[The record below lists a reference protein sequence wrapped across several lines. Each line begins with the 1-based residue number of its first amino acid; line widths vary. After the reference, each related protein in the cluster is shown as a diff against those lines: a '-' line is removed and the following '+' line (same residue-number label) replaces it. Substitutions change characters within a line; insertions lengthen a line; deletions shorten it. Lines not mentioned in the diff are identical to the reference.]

1 MKQSKKS
8 IIFSY
13 AILIFATLIV
23 LLPFFWMLVSSF
35 KSQRELFAYPPTF
48 FPSVWKWENYKQVLS
63 AGSISFFQMF
73 LNSMKVTLPV
83 VVLNITFSSLAAYA
97 FARINFPFKKFIFMM
112 FISSMMIPAAV
123 VMIPRFMLFTKLK
136 MIDSAFYFPLILP
149 SAFGTAFSIFLLRQF
164 FMTIPVDLE
173 EAAVIDGCGKFRIWA
188 TIIVPL
194 SKPIIATLSVFLFQ
208 GTYND
213 FMGPLIYINSDKLFT
228 IQLGLASF
236 RNSFATRY
244 DLIMAGSMLAL
255 IPVLIIY
262 IVCQKYIVKGIVMSG
277 LKG

>member
-8 IIFSY
+8 IILSY
-13 AILIFATLIV
+13 VILAFATLIV

-48 FPSVWKWENYKQVLS
+48 LPSVWKWENYKQVLS
-63 AGSISFFQMF
+63 AGSISFFEMF

-97 FARINFPFKKFIFMM
+97 FARINFPFKKIIFMM
-112 FISSMMIPAAV
+112 FISSMMIPVAV
-123 VMIPRFMLFTKLK
+123 VMIPRFLLFTNLKLV
-136 MIDSAFYFPLILP
+136 DTYLPLILP

-164 FMTIPVDLE
+164 FMTIPKDLE

-213 FMGPLIYINSDKLFT
+213 FMGPLIYLNSDTKFT

>member
-8 IIFSY
+8 IILSY
-13 AILIFATLIV
+13 LILAFATLIV

-35 KSQRELFAYPPTF
+35 KSQRELFAYPPKF
-48 FPSVWKWENYKQVLS
+48 FPTVWKWQNYKQVLS
-63 AGSISFFQMF
+63 AGSISFFEMF
-73 LNSMKVTLPV
+73 FNSMKVTIPV

-97 FARINFPFKKFIFMM
+97 FARIKFPYKKFLFIL

-123 VMIPRFMLFTKLK
+123 VMIPKFMLFTKLK
-136 MIDSAFYFPLILP
+136 LVDTYWPLIIP
-149 SAFGTAFSIFLLRQF
+149 YSFGTAFSIFLLRQF
-164 FMTIPVDLE
+164 FVTIPIDLE
-173 EAAVIDGCGKFRIWA
+173 EAAVIDGCGKLRIWA
-188 TIIVPL
+188 TIIMPL

-213 FMGPLIYINSDKLFT
+213 FMGPLIYLNSDTKFT
-228 IQLGLASF
+228 VQLGLAGF
-236 RNSFATRY
+236 RNAFSTRY

-255 IPVLIIY
+255 IPILIIY
-262 IVCQKYIVKGIVMSG
+262 VVCQKYIIKGIVMSG

>member
-8 IIFSY
+8 IILSY
-13 AILIFATLIV
+13 SILAFATIIV

-35 KSQRELFAYPPTF
+35 KSQRELFAYPPKF

-63 AGSISFFQMF
+63 AGRISFFEMF
-73 LNSMKVTLPV
+73 LNSMKVTIPV

-97 FARINFPFKKFIFMM
+97 FARINFPYRKLIFLM

-123 VMIPRFMLFTKLK
+123 VMIPRFMLFTNLKLV
-136 MIDSAFYFPLILP
+136 DTYWPLILP

-164 FMTIPVDLE
+164 FMTIPKDLE

-213 FMGPLIYINSDKLFT
+213 FMGPLIYLNTDTKFT

-236 RNSFATRY
+236 RNSFSTRY

-255 IPVLIIY
+255 IPILIIY

>member
-8 IIFSY
+8 IVISY
-13 AILIFATLIV
+13 VILAFATLIV
-23 LLPFFWMLVSSF
+23 LLPFLWMLVSSF

-48 FPSVWKWENYKQVLS
+48 FPSVWKWENYKKALS
-63 AGSISFFQMF
+63 VGSISFFQMF
-73 LNSMKVTLPV
+73 LNSMKVTIPV

-97 FARINFPFKKFIFMM
+97 FARISFPHRKLIFML
-112 FISSMMIPAAV
+112 FISSLMIPAAV
-123 VMIPRFMLFTKLK
+123 VMIPRFMFFTNLKL
-136 MIDSAFYFPLILP
+136 IDTYWPLILP

-164 FMTIPVDLE
+164 FMTIPKDLE
-173 EAAVIDGCGKFRIWA
+173 EAAVIDGCGKLRIWA

-213 FMGPLIYINSDKLFT
+213 FMNPLIYLNSDTKFT

-236 RNSFATRY
+236 RNSFGTRY

-262 IVCQKYIVKGIVMSG
+262 IVCQKYIVKGIVMAG

>member
-8 IIFSY
+8 IILSY
-13 AILIFATLIV
+13 VILAFATLIV

-48 FPSVWKWENYKQVLS
+48 LPSVWKWENYKQVLS
-63 AGSISFFQMF
+63 AGSISFFEMF

-97 FARINFPFKKFIFMM
+97 FARINFPFKRLIFMM

-123 VMIPRFMLFTKLK
+123 VMIPRFLLFTNLKLV
-136 MIDSAFYFPLILP
+136 DTYLPLILP

-164 FMTIPVDLE
+164 FMTIPKDLE

-213 FMGPLIYINSDKLFT
+213 FMGPLIYLNSDTKFT

>member
-8 IIFSY
+8 IVLSY
-13 AILIFATLIV
+13 VILALATLVV

-35 KSQRELFAYPPTF
+35 KSQRELFAYPPKF
-48 FPSVWKWENYKQVLS
+48 FPSVWKWQNYKQVLS

-73 LNSMKVTLPV
+73 LNSMKVTIPV

-97 FARINFPFKKFIFMM
+97 FARINFPYKKFIFMM
-112 FISSMMIPAAV
+112 FISSMMIPSAV
-123 VMIPRFMLFTKLK
+123 VMVPRFMLFTHLKLV
-136 MIDSAFYFPLILP
+136 DTYLPLILP

-164 FMTIPVDLE
+164 FMTIPKDLE

-208 GTYND
+208 GSYND
-213 FMGPLIYINSDKLFT
+213 FMGPLIYLNSDTKFT
-228 IQLGLASF
+228 VQLGLAGF
-236 RNSFATRY
+236 RNSFSTRY

-255 IPVLIIY
+255 IPILILY

>member
-8 IIFSY
+8 MILSY
-13 AILIFATLIV
+13 VILIFATLVV

-35 KSQRELFAYPPTF
+35 KSQRELFAYPPKF

-73 LNSMKVTLPV
+73 LNSMKVTIPV

-97 FARINFPFKKFIFMM
+97 FARINFPYKKFLFMM
-112 FISSMMIPAAV
+112 FISSMMIPSAV
-123 VMIPRFMLFTKLK
+123 VMVPRFMLFTNLKL
-136 MIDSAFYFPLILP
+136 IDTYLPLILP

-164 FMTIPVDLE
+164 FMTIPIDLE

-208 GTYND
+208 GSYND
-213 FMGPLIYINSDKLFT
+213 FMGPLIYLNSDTKFT
-228 IQLGLASF
+228 VQLGLAGF
-236 RNSFATRY
+236 RNSFSTRY

>member
-8 IIFSY
+8 IIISY
-13 AILIFATLIV
+13 VILAFATLIV

-73 LNSMKVTLPV
+73 INSMKVTIPV
-83 VVLNITFSSLAAYA
+83 VVFNITFSSLAAYA
-97 FARINFPFKKFIFMM
+97 FARINFPYKKFLFML
-112 FISSMMIPAAV
+112 FISSMMIPSAV
-123 VMIPRFMLFTKLK
+123 VMVPRFLLFTKLR
-136 MIDSAFYFPLILP
+136 MIDTYLPLILP

-164 FMTIPVDLE
+164 FMTIPIDLE

-208 GTYND
+208 GSYND
-213 FMGPLIYINSDKLFT
+213 FMGPLIYLNSDTKFT
-228 IQLGLASF
+228 VQLGLAGF
-236 RNSFATRY
+236 RNSFSTRY

-255 IPVLIIY
+255 IPILIIY

>member
-8 IIFSY
+8 IILSY
-13 AILIFATLIV
+13 VILAFATLIV

-35 KSQRELFAYPPTF
+35 KSQKELFAYPPTF
-48 FPSVWKWENYKQVLS
+48 FPSVWKWQNYKQVLS

-73 LNSMKVTLPV
+73 INSMKITIPV
-83 VVLNITFSSLAAYA
+83 VVFNIIFSSLAAYA
-97 FARINFPFKKFIFMM
+97 FARINFPYKNFLFML
-112 FISSMMIPAAV
+112 FISSMMIPSAV
-123 VMIPRFMLFTKLK
+123 VMVPRFMLFTKLK
-136 MIDSAFYFPLILP
+136 LIDTYMPLILP

-164 FMTIPVDLE
+164 FMTIPIDLE

-188 TIIVPL
+188 TIIMPL

-208 GTYND
+208 GSYND
-213 FMGPLIYINSDKLFT
+213 FMGPLIYLNSDTKFT
-228 IQLGLASF
+228 VQLGLAGF
-236 RNSFATRY
+236 RNSFSTRY

-262 IVCQKYIVKGIVMSG
+262 VVCQKYIVKGIVMSG

>member
-8 IIFSY
+8 IILSY
-13 AILIFATLIV
+13 VILVFATLIV

-35 KSQRELFAYPPTF
+35 KSQRELFAYPPKF

-63 AGSISFFQMF
+63 AGSISFFEMF

-97 FARINFPFKKFIFMM
+97 FARINFPFKKFIFMT

-123 VMIPRFMLFTKLK
+123 VMIPRFMLFTNLKL
-136 MIDSAFYFPLILP
+136 IDTYWPLILP

-164 FMTIPVDLE
+164 FMTIPIDLE

-213 FMGPLIYINSDKLFT
+213 FMGPLIYLNTDTKFT
-228 IQLGLASF
+228 VQLGLAGF
-236 RNSFATRY
+236 RNAFSTRY

-255 IPVLIIY
+255 IPILIIY

>member
-8 IIFSY
+8 IILSY
-13 AILIFATLIV
+13 TILAFATIIV

-35 KSQRELFAYPPTF
+35 KSQRELFAYPPKF

-63 AGSISFFQMF
+63 AGSISFFEMF
-73 LNSMKVTLPV
+73 LNSMKVTIPV

-97 FARINFPFKKFIFMM
+97 FARINFPYRKTIFLM
-112 FISSMMIPAAV
+112 FISSMMIPATV
-123 VMIPRFMLFTKLK
+123 VMIPRFMLFTNLKLV
-136 MIDSAFYFPLILP
+136 DTYLPLILP
-149 SAFGTAFSIFLLRQF
+149 YAFGTAFSIFLLRQF
-164 FMTIPVDLE
+164 FMTIPKDLE

-208 GTYND
+208 STYND
-213 FMGPLIYINSDKLFT
+213 FMGPLIYLNTDTKFT
-228 IQLGLASF
+228 IQLGLAGF
-236 RNSFATRY
+236 RNSFSTRY

-255 IPVLIIY
+255 IPILIIY
-262 IVCQKYIVKGIVMSG
+262 IVCQKYIVKGIVMTG

>member
-1 MKQSKKS
+1 MKQSRKS
-8 IIFSY
+8 IILSY
-13 AILIFATLIV
+13 AILGFATLIV

-63 AGSISFFQMF
+63 AGSISFFEMF
-73 LNSMKVTLPV
+73 LNSMKVTIPV
-83 VVLNITFSSLAAYA
+83 VVLNITFSSLAAYS
-97 FARINFPFKKFIFMM
+97 FARINFPFKKLIFMM

-123 VMIPRFMLFTKLK
+123 VMIPRFLLFTNLKLV
-136 MIDSAFYFPLILP
+136 DTFLPLILP

-208 GTYND
+208 STYND
-213 FMGPLIYINSDKLFT
+213 FMGPLIYLNSDTKFT

>member
-8 IIFSY
+8 IILSY
-13 AILIFATLIV
+13 LVLAFATLVV

-35 KSQRELFAYPPTF
+35 KSQRELFAYPPKF
-48 FPSVWKWENYKQVLS
+48 FPSVWKWQNYKQVLS

-73 LNSMKVTLPV
+73 LNSMKVTIPV
-83 VVLNITFSSLAAYA
+83 VVFNITFSSLAAYA
-97 FARINFPFKKFIFMM
+97 FARINFPYKKFIFMM
-112 FISSMMIPAAV
+112 FISSMMIPSAV
-123 VMIPRFMLFTKLK
+123 VMIPRFMLFTNLKLVNT
-136 MIDSAFYFPLILP
+136 YWPLILP

-164 FMTIPVDLE
+164 FMTIPIDLE
-173 EAAVIDGCGKFRIWA
+173 EAAVIDGCGKLRIWA

-208 GTYND
+208 GSYND
-213 FMGPLIYINSDKLFT
+213 FMGPLIYLNSDTKFT
-228 IQLGLASF
+228 IQLGLAGF
-236 RNSFATRY
+236 RNSFSTRY

-262 IVCQKYIVKGIVMSG
+262 IVCQKYIIKGIVMSG

>member
-1 MKQSKKS
+1 MKQSRKS
-8 IIFSY
+8 IILSY
-13 AILIFATLIV
+13 AILGFATLIV

-63 AGSISFFQMF
+63 AGSISFFEMF
-73 LNSMKVTLPV
+73 LNSMKVTIPV
-83 VVLNITFSSLAAYA
+83 VILNITFSSLAAYA
-97 FARINFPFKKFIFMM
+97 FARINFPFKKLIFMM

-123 VMIPRFMLFTKLK
+123 VMIPRFLLFTNLKLV
-136 MIDSAFYFPLILP
+136 DTFLPLILP

-208 GTYND
+208 STYND
-213 FMGPLIYINSDKLFT
+213 FMGPLIYLNSDTKFT

>member
-8 IIFSY
+8 IILSY
-13 AILIFATLIV
+13 LILAFATLIV

-35 KSQRELFAYPPTF
+35 KSQRELFAYPPKF
-48 FPSVWKWENYKQVLS
+48 FPTVWKWQNYKQVLS
-63 AGSISFFQMF
+63 AGSISFFEMF
-73 LNSMKVTLPV
+73 FNSMKVTIPV

-97 FARINFPFKKFIFMM
+97 FARIKFPYKKFLFML

-123 VMIPRFMLFTKLK
+123 VMIPKFMLFTKLK
-136 MIDSAFYFPLILP
+136 LVDTYWPLIIP
-149 SAFGTAFSIFLLRQF
+149 HSFGTAFSIFLLRQF
-164 FMTIPVDLE
+164 FVTIPIDLE
-173 EAAVIDGCGKFRIWA
+173 EAAVIDGCGKLRIWA
-188 TIIVPL
+188 TIIMPL

-213 FMGPLIYINSDKLFT
+213 FMGPLIYLNSDTKFT
-228 IQLGLASF
+228 VQLGLAGF
-236 RNSFATRY
+236 RNAFSTRY

-255 IPVLIIY
+255 IPILIIY
-262 IVCQKYIVKGIVMSG
+262 VVCQKYIIKGIVMSG

>member
-8 IIFSY
+8 IVLSY
-13 AILIFATLIV
+13 AVLAFATLIV

-35 KSQRELFAYPPTF
+35 KSQRELFAYPPKF
-48 FPSVWKWENYKQVLS
+48 LPSVWKWENYKQVLS

-97 FARINFPFKKFIFMM
+97 FARINFPFKNFIFMM

-123 VMIPRFMLFTKLK
+123 VMIPRFMLFTNLKLV
-136 MIDSAFYFPLILP
+136 DTYWPLILP

-164 FMTIPVDLE
+164 FMTIPKDLE

-213 FMGPLIYINSDKLFT
+213 FMGPLIYLNTDTKFT

>member
-1 MKQSKKS
+1 MKQSKRS
-8 IIFSY
+8 IVISY
-13 AILIFATLIV
+13 IILFMATIIV

-35 KSQRELFAYPPTF
+35 KSQRELFAYPPKF
-48 FPSVWKWENYKQVLS
+48 FPSIWKWENYKQVLN

-73 LNSMKVTLPV
+73 LNSMKVTIPV
-83 VVLNITFSSLAAYA
+83 VVFNITFSSLAAYA
-97 FARINFPFKKFIFMM
+97 FARINFPYRKFIFML

-123 VMIPRFMLFTKLK
+123 VMIPRFMFFTSLNL
-136 MIDSAFYFPLILP
+136 IDKYAPLILP

-173 EAAVIDGCGKFRIWA
+173 EAAVIDGCSKLRIWA
-188 TIIVPL
+188 TIIMPL

-208 GTYND
+208 WTYND
-213 FMGPLIYINSDKLFT
+213 FMGPLIYLNTDTKFT
-228 IQLGLASF
+228 VQLGLASF
-236 RNSFATRY
+236 RSAFATRY

-255 IPVLIIY
+255 IPILIIY

>member
-8 IIFSY
+8 IILSY
-13 AILIFATLIV
+13 SILAFATIIV

-35 KSQRELFAYPPTF
+35 KSQRELFAYPPKF

-63 AGSISFFQMF
+63 AGRISFFEMF
-73 LNSMKVTLPV
+73 LNSMKVTIPV

-97 FARINFPFKKFIFMM
+97 FARINFPYRKLIFLM

-123 VMIPRFMLFTKLK
+123 VMIPRFMLFTNLKLV
-136 MIDSAFYFPLILP
+136 DTYFPLILP

-164 FMTIPVDLE
+164 FMTIPKDLE

-194 SKPIIATLSVFLFQ
+194 SKPIIATLSVFMFQ

-213 FMGPLIYINSDKLFT
+213 FMGPLIYLNTDTKFT

-255 IPVLIIY
+255 IPILIIY

>member
-8 IIFSY
+8 IVISY
-13 AILIFATLIV
+13 VILLLATIVV

-35 KSQRELFAYPPTF
+35 KSQRELFAYPPKF
-48 FPSVWKWENYKQVLS
+48 FPSIWKWENYKQVLN

-73 LNSMKVTLPV
+73 LNSMKVTIPV
-83 VVLNITFSSLAAYA
+83 VVFNITFSSLAAYA
-97 FARINFPFKKFIFMM
+97 FARINFPYRKFIFML

-123 VMIPRFMLFTKLK
+123 VMIPRFMFFTSLNL
-136 MIDSAFYFPLILP
+136 IDKYAPLILP

-173 EAAVIDGCGKFRIWA
+173 EAAVIDGCSKLRIWA
-188 TIIVPL
+188 TIIMPL

-208 GTYND
+208 WTYND
-213 FMGPLIYINSDKLFT
+213 FMGPLIYLNTDTKFT
-228 IQLGLASF
+228 VQLGLASF
-236 RNSFATRY
+236 RSAFATRY

-255 IPVLIIY
+255 IPILIIY

>member
-8 IIFSY
+8 IVLSY
-13 AILIFATLIV
+13 AILAFATLIV

-35 KSQRELFAYPPTF
+35 KSQRELFAYPPKF
-48 FPSVWKWENYKQVLS
+48 LPSVWKWENYKQVLS

-123 VMIPRFMLFTKLK
+123 VMIPRFMLFTNLKLV
-136 MIDSAFYFPLILP
+136 DTYWPLILP

-164 FMTIPVDLE
+164 FMTIPKDLE

-213 FMGPLIYINSDKLFT
+213 FMGPLIYLNTDTKFT

>member
-8 IIFSY
+8 IVLSY
-13 AILIFATLIV
+13 IILAFATLVV

-35 KSQRELFAYPPTF
+35 KSQRELFAYPPSF
-48 FPSVWKWENYKQVLS
+48 FPSVWKWQNYKQVLS

-73 LNSMKVTLPV
+73 LNSMKVTIPV

-97 FARINFPFKKFIFMM
+97 FARINFPYKKFIFML
-112 FISSMMIPAAV
+112 FISSMMIPSAV
-123 VMIPRFMLFTKLK
+123 VMVPRFMLFTHLKLVNT
-136 MIDSAFYFPLILP
+136 YLPLILP

-164 FMTIPVDLE
+164 FMTIPKELE
-173 EAAVIDGCGKFRIWA
+173 EAAVIDGCSKFRIWA
-188 TIIVPL
+188 TIILPL

-208 GTYND
+208 GAYND
-213 FMGPLIYINSDKLFT
+213 FMGPLIYLNTDTKFT
-228 IQLGLASF
+228 VQLGLAGF
-236 RNSFATRY
+236 RNSFTTRY

-255 IPVLIIY
+255 LPVLIIY
-262 IVCQKYIVKGIVMSG
+262 IACQKYIVKGIVMTG

>member
-1 MKQSKKS
+1 
-8 IIFSY
+8 
-13 AILIFATLIV
+13 
-23 LLPFFWMLVSSF
+23 
-35 KSQRELFAYPPTF
+35 
-48 FPSVWKWENYKQVLS
+48 
-63 AGSISFFQMF
+63 
-73 LNSMKVTLPV
+73 MKVTIPV

-97 FARINFPFKKFIFMM
+97 FARINFPFKKLIFMM

-123 VMIPRFMLFTKLK
+123 VMIPRFLLFTNLKLV
-136 MIDSAFYFPLILP
+136 DTFLPLILP
-149 SAFGTAFSIFLLRQF
+149 YAFGTAFSIFLLRQF

-208 GTYND
+208 STYND
-213 FMGPLIYINSDKLFT
+213 FMGPLIYLNSDTKFT

>member
-8 IIFSY
+8 IVLSY
-13 AILIFATLIV
+13 VILAFATLVV

-35 KSQRELFAYPPTF
+35 KSQRELFAYPPKF
-48 FPSVWKWENYKQVLS
+48 FPSVWKWQNYKQVLS

-73 LNSMKVTLPV
+73 LNSMKVAIPV

-97 FARINFPFKKFIFMM
+97 FARINFPYKKFIFMM
-112 FISSMMIPAAV
+112 FISSMMIPSAV
-123 VMIPRFMLFTKLK
+123 VMVPRFMLFTNLKLVNT
-136 MIDSAFYFPLILP
+136 YLPLILP

-164 FMTIPVDLE
+164 FMTIPIDLE

-208 GTYND
+208 GSYND
-213 FMGPLIYINSDKLFT
+213 FMGPLIYLNSDTKFT
-228 IQLGLASF
+228 VQLGLAGF
-236 RNSFATRY
+236 RNSFSTRY

-255 IPVLIIY
+255 IPILILY

>member
-8 IIFSY
+8 IILSY
-13 AILIFATLIV
+13 VILAFATLIV

-48 FPSVWKWENYKQVLS
+48 FPSVWKWQNYKQVLS

-73 LNSMKVTLPV
+73 INSMKVTIPV
-83 VVLNITFSSLAAYA
+83 VVFNITFSSLAAYA
-97 FARINFPFKKFIFMM
+97 FARINFPYKKFLFML
-112 FISSMMIPAAV
+112 FISSMMIPSAV
-123 VMIPRFMLFTKLK
+123 VMVPRFLLFTKLK
-136 MIDSAFYFPLILP
+136 MIDTYLPLILP

-164 FMTIPVDLE
+164 FMTIPIDLE

-208 GTYND
+208 GSYND
-213 FMGPLIYINSDKLFT
+213 FMGPLIYLNSDTKFT
-228 IQLGLASF
+228 VQLGLAGF
-236 RNSFATRY
+236 RNSFSTRY

-255 IPVLIIY
+255 IPILIIY

>member
-8 IIFSY
+8 IILSY
-13 AILIFATLIV
+13 VILAFATLIV

-48 FPSVWKWENYKQVLS
+48 LPSVWKWENYKQVLS
-63 AGSISFFQMF
+63 AGSISFFEMF

-97 FARINFPFKKFIFMM
+97 FARINFPFRKLIFMM

-123 VMIPRFMLFTKLK
+123 VMIPRFLLFTNLKLV
-136 MIDSAFYFPLILP
+136 DTYLPLILP

-164 FMTIPVDLE
+164 FMTIPKDLE

-213 FMGPLIYINSDKLFT
+213 FMVPLIYLNSDTKFT

>member
-8 IIFSY
+8 IVLSY
-13 AILIFATLIV
+13 VILVFATLIV

-48 FPSVWKWENYKQVLS
+48 FPSVWKWQNYKQVLS

-73 LNSMKVTLPV
+73 INSMKITIPV
-83 VVLNITFSSLAAYA
+83 VVFNIMFSSLAAYA
-97 FARINFPFKKFIFMM
+97 FARINFPYKNFLFML
-112 FISSMMIPAAV
+112 FISSMMIPSAV
-123 VMIPRFMLFTKLK
+123 VMVPRFMLFTKLK
-136 MIDSAFYFPLILP
+136 LIDTYMPLILP

-164 FMTIPVDLE
+164 FMTIPIDLE
-173 EAAVIDGCGKFRIWA
+173 EAAVIDGCSKLRIWA
-188 TIIVPL
+188 TIIMPL

-208 GTYND
+208 GSYND
-213 FMGPLIYINSDKLFT
+213 FMGPLIYLNSDTKFT
-228 IQLGLASF
+228 VQLGLAGF
-236 RNSFATRY
+236 RNSFSTRY

-262 IVCQKYIVKGIVMSG
+262 VVCQKYIVKGIVMSG

>member
-8 IIFSY
+8 IVLSY
-13 AILIFATLIV
+13 TILVFATIIV

-35 KSQRELFAYPPTF
+35 KSQRELFAYPPKF

-63 AGSISFFQMF
+63 AGSISFFEMF

-97 FARINFPFKKFIFMM
+97 FARINFPYKKFIFML
-112 FISSMMIPAAV
+112 FISSMMIPSAV
-123 VMIPRFMLFTKLK
+123 VMIPRFMFFTNLNLV
-136 MIDSAFYFPLILP
+136 DTYWPLILP

-213 FMGPLIYINSDKLFT
+213 FMGPLIYLNTDTKFT

-236 RNSFATRY
+236 RNSFSTRY

-255 IPVLIIY
+255 VPVLIIY
-262 IVCQKYIVKGIVMSG
+262 VVCQKYIVKGIVMSG

>member
-8 IIFSY
+8 IVLSY
-13 AILIFATLIV
+13 TILVFATIIV

-35 KSQRELFAYPPTF
+35 KSQRELFAYPPKF
-48 FPSVWKWENYKQVLS
+48 FPSIWKWENYKQVLS
-63 AGSISFFQMF
+63 AGSISFFEMF

-97 FARINFPFKKFIFMM
+97 FARINFPYKKFIFML
-112 FISSMMIPAAV
+112 FISSMMIPGAV
-123 VMIPRFMLFTKLK
+123 VMIPRFMFFTNLNLV
-136 MIDSAFYFPLILP
+136 DTYWPLILP

-213 FMGPLIYINSDKLFT
+213 FMGPLIYLNTDTKFT

-236 RNSFATRY
+236 RNSFSTRY

>member
-1 MKQSKKS
+1 MKQSRKS
-8 IIFSY
+8 IILSY
-13 AILIFATLIV
+13 AILGFATLIV

-63 AGSISFFQMF
+63 AGSISFFEMF
-73 LNSMKVTLPV
+73 LNSMKVTIPV

-97 FARINFPFKKFIFMM
+97 FARINFPFKKLIFMM

-123 VMIPRFMLFTKLK
+123 VMIPRFLLFTNLKLV
-136 MIDSAFYFPLILP
+136 DTFFPLILP

-208 GTYND
+208 STYND
-213 FMGPLIYINSDKLFT
+213 FMGPLIYLNSDTKFT

>member
-8 IIFSY
+8 IVLSY
-13 AILIFATLIV
+13 AILAFATLIV

-35 KSQRELFAYPPTF
+35 KSQRELFAYPPKF
-48 FPSVWKWENYKQVLS
+48 LPSVWKWENYKQVLS

-97 FARINFPFKKFIFMM
+97 FARINFPFKNFIFMM

-123 VMIPRFMLFTKLK
+123 VMIPRFMLFTNLKLV
-136 MIDSAFYFPLILP
+136 DTYWPLILP

-164 FMTIPVDLE
+164 FMTIPKDLE

-213 FMGPLIYINSDKLFT
+213 FMGPLIYLNTDTKFT

>member
-8 IIFSY
+8 IILSY
-13 AILIFATLIV
+13 VILAFATLIV

-48 FPSVWKWENYKQVLS
+48 LPSVWKWENYKQVLS
-63 AGSISFFQMF
+63 AGSISFFEMF

-97 FARINFPFKKFIFMM
+97 FARINFPFKKLIFMM
-112 FISSMMIPAAV
+112 FISSMMIPVAV
-123 VMIPRFMLFTKLK
+123 VMIPRFLLFTNLKLV
-136 MIDSAFYFPLILP
+136 DTYLPLILP

-164 FMTIPVDLE
+164 FMTIPKDLE

-213 FMGPLIYINSDKLFT
+213 FMGPLIYLNSDTKFT

>member
-8 IIFSY
+8 IIISY
-13 AILIFATLIV
+13 TILIFATLVV

-35 KSQRELFAYPPTF
+35 KSQRELFAYPPKF
-48 FPSVWKWENYKQVLS
+48 FPSIWKWENYKQVLS
-63 AGSISFFQMF
+63 AGSISFFEMF
-73 LNSMKVTLPV
+73 LNSMKITIPV
-83 VVLNITFSSLAAYA
+83 VVFNIVFSSLAAYA
-97 FARINFPFKKFIFMM
+97 FARINFPYRKFLFMM
-112 FISSMMIPAAV
+112 FISSMMIPSAV
-123 VMIPRFMLFTKLK
+123 VMIPRFMLFTNLRLV
-136 MIDSAFYFPLILP
+136 DTYWPLILP

-164 FMTIPVDLE
+164 FMTIPIDLE
-173 EAAVIDGCGKFRIWA
+173 EAAVIDGCGKLRIWA
-188 TIIVPL
+188 TIMLPL

-213 FMGPLIYINSDKLFT
+213 FMGPLIYLNSDTKFT
-228 IQLGLASF
+228 VQLGLAGF
-236 RNSFATRY
+236 RNSFSTRY

-255 IPVLIIY
+255 IPILIIY

>member
-8 IIFSY
+8 IIISY
-13 AILIFATLIV
+13 VILAFATLIV
-23 LLPFFWMLVSSF
+23 LMPFFWMLVSSF
-35 KSQRELFAYPPTF
+35 KSQRELFAYPPKF
-48 FPSVWKWENYKQVLS
+48 FPSVWKWQNYKQVLS

-73 LNSMKVTLPV
+73 LNSMKVTIPV

-97 FARINFPFKKFIFMM
+97 FARINFPYKKFLFMM
-112 FISSMMIPAAV
+112 FISSMMIPSAV
-123 VMIPRFMLFTKLK
+123 VMVPKFMLFANLDLV
-136 MIDSAFYFPLILP
+136 DSYLPLILP

-164 FMTIPVDLE
+164 FMTIPIDLE

-188 TIIVPL
+188 TIIIPL

-208 GTYND
+208 GSYND
-213 FMGPLIYINSDKLFT
+213 FLNPLIYLNSDTKFT
-228 IQLGLASF
+228 VQLGLAGF
-236 RNSFATRY
+236 RNSFTTRY

-262 IVCQKYIVKGIVMSG
+262 IVCQKYIVKGIVMTG